1 MIELVIDGFAQ
12 AQRAPQGVI
21 VPPLPATMR
30 KRHSVRMYTPAEVR
44 TWQTT
49 ARVLAAERMRGQ
61 NPLGGALEV
70 IIWVYLAPPSS
81 LSLKKRALAL
91 DGTLRPVTRPDCD
104 NYCKSVLDALNG
116 IVWLDDS
123 QIVALH
129 AYKFYGEK
137 PRVVVKVEQ
146 LRSPVATLTRL
157 PVDQAGFKWE
167 GQK

>member
-1 MIELVIDGFAQ
+1 MIQIVIDGFAQ
-12 AQRAPQGVI
+12 AQRSPQGVI
-21 VPPLPATMR
+21 VPPLPPTMR
-30 KRHSVRMYTPAEVR
+30 RRHSVRMYTPAEVR

-49 ARVLAAERMRGQ
+49 ARVLAAEKMRGQ

-70 IIWVYLAPPSS
+70 IIWVYLVPPSS
-81 LSLKKRALAL
+81 LSLKKRALSL
-91 DGTLRPVTRPDCD
+91 DGRLRPVTRPDCD
-104 NYCKSVLDALNG
+104 NYAKAVLDALNG

-129 AYKFYGEK
+129 VYKFYAEK
-137 PRVVVKVEQ
+137 PRVQVKIDQLSSVV
-146 LRSPVATLTRL
+146 TLTRV